1 MVGWEPRHS
10 PWSRLVLLALP
21 GGGGGGRLAHDVSDT
36 HVDRLGGGQGHVAGQ
51 QRGLL
56 HDGVVVAAVGVR
68 VPAQR
73 GHRHTL
79 EMQLAAAQQARPQ
92 PPTTLHQGAHT
103 SRACWVPSL
112 RRVEHFP
119 QGTEGVVWA
128 RHSTPRTWSREVSHG
143 SQKVGSQA
151 AALHPSALQPYK
163 TPALTPPP
171 APVGTSGHLQA
182 PPVYLQSASGWVPA
196 MDSGMTVACWTE
208 VWVATPVSCCQAG
221 GSRIC

>member
-1 MVGWEPRHS
+1 MAGWEPQHS

-21 GGGGGGRLAHDVSDT
+21 GGGGGRRLAHDVSDT
-36 HVDRLGGGQGHVAGQ
+36 HVDRLGGGKGHVAGQ

-79 EMQLAAAQQARPQ
+79 EMQPAAAQQAPPQ

-112 RRVEHFP
+112 PRVEHFP
-119 QGTEGVVWA
+119 QEIEGVVWA
-128 RHSTPRTWSREVSHG
+128 RHSTPRARSREVSHS
-143 SQKVGSQA
+143 SQKV
-151 AALHPSALQPYK
+151 LQPF
-163 TPALTPPP
+163 TPQPCNLARPQPSCLLQHLW
-171 APVGTSGHLQA
+171 VLQGTSKHLQFTSS
-182 PPVYLQSASGWVPA
+182 LPA
-196 MDSGMTVACWTE
+196 VGCLPWT
-208 VWVATPVSCCQAG
+208 QG
-221 GSRIC
+221 